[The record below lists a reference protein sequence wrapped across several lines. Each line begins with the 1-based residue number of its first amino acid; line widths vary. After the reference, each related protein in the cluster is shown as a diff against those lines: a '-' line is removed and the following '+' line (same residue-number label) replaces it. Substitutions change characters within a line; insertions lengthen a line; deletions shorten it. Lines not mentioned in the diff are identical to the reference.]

1 MQRRNIAIMAFVV
14 VVVAVC
20 AVAAYG
26 LDDGGDDGQGDYTQ
40 YFPDQITD
48 EMRDRPTV
56 DELTGNLEILREAY
70 IAVAVAEGSSQD
82 DISDSLSSYY
92 EQINWYQVQQSILMW
107 EYYTDPAT
115 YGEEYVAWQSAI
127 TSASNDF
134 DDALRESLDGP
145 NSDSARHVID
155 SMIGDGTSAELESSE
170 SMTQEELDLLQRESE
185 LVASYNL
192 AETPNEMGEIF
203 LELIDVRN
211 SLADLWG
218 YDTYADYAY
227 EVTYGRD
234 YTPDD
239 ADALMSSVRD
249 FAVPLVKAMST
260 TGFTI
265 QYDYEGTDQLYAD
278 ASPFIHSISE
288 GFGDLYDY
296 MLENELID
304 FEDVETKVDAGFTST
319 VITGWDKVVY
329 IYDKPYNNHRD
340 MTTLIHEFGHSAAS
354 GLNPLTLNDYDI
366 SEIHSQGLEA
376 LFAVSPLN
384 PIEGD
389 TDASFISSMLSSIIL
404 GLVHDEFQQRAYT
417 SDADSLEDLDR
428 IYEDILTELGV
439 TTNQHWYN
447 VYHTFAMP
455 FYYISYAVSAFN
467 ALEIFVDALA
477 DYDAA
482 VAEYMEVN
490 QYQDEGYIGMT
501 EDLGMMNIFDADDF
515 AQIMGALNE
524 YLFGQTT
531 DVPTYVAT
539 AAEA

>member
-1 MQRRNIAIMAFVV
+1 
-14 VVVAVC
+14 
-20 AVAAYG
+20 
-26 LDDGGDDGQGDYTQ
+26 
-40 YFPDQITD
+40 
-48 EMRDRPTV
+48 
-56 DELTGNLEILREAY
+56 
-70 IAVAVAEGSSQD
+70 
-82 DISDSLSSYY
+82 
-92 EQINWYQVQQSILMW
+92 
-107 EYYTDPAT
+107 
-115 YGEEYVAWQSAI
+115 
-127 TSASNDF
+127 
-134 DDALRESLDGP
+134 
-145 NSDSARHVID
+145 
-155 SMIGDGTSAELESSE
+155 MIGDGTSAELESSE

-265 QYDYEGTDQLYAD
+265 QYDYEGTDQLYVD

-467 ALEIFVDALA
+467 ALEIFVDSQA

-482 VAEYMEVN
+482 VDEYLDVIVSPL
-490 QYQDEGYIGMT
+490 GYSDLV
-501 EDLGMMNIFDADDF
+501 ESLGMCDAFDREDMEFVLDGVSTWVGEHLEPV
-515 AQIMGALNE
+515 QMLS
-524 YLFGQTT
+524 
-531 DVPTYVAT
+531 V
-539 AAEA
+539 EA